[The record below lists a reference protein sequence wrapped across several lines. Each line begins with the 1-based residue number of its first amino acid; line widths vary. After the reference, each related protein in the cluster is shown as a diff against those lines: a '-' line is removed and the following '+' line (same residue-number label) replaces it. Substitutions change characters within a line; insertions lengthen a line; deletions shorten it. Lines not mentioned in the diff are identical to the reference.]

1 VKIQPVR
8 PAQGIILCFTDVT
21 IETGASVNG
30 AIFAQTAVALQ
41 KATITSDVGMCAEPA
56 SEAPFRRS
64 LHWTVR
70 FSFRK
75 VRPLTVRVSE
85 ARPLDRPVFQ
95 VLSRRL
101 DLRRFRVVAR
111 DKQTAFSPLT
121 RVRRAFFKKEP
132 ITVVRARTR
141 LLLSR

>member
-1 VKIQPVR
+1 V
-8 PAQGIILCFTDVT
+8 FTDVT

-30 AIFAQTAVALQ
+30 AIFAQTGCTPEGDCYV
-41 KATITSDVGMCAEPA
+41 DVGMCAEPA
-56 SEAPFRRS
+56 SAPFYRRS

-75 VRPLTVRVSE
+75 VRPLTVRSPP

-111 DKQTAFSPLT
+111 GQTDGVFTPHQGKT
-121 RVRRAFFKKEP
+121 C
-132 ITVVRARTR
+132 
-141 LLLSR
+141 LLQEGTNHRFAHG